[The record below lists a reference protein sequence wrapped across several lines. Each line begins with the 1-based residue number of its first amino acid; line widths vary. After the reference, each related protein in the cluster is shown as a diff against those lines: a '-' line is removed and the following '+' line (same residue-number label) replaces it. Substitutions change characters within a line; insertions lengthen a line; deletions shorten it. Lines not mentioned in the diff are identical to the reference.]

1 MTAEHGRAMKIAFLG
16 GGNMANALI
25 GGMIAKGLD
34 ARSVSVVE
42 VSAAARERIAAHKVR
57 VSTAPDAATAQA
69 DTLVI
74 AVKPQ
79 DLRSALAGLPME
91 VKQQLVVSLAAG
103 VQLETLSRWL
113 GGHRRLVRCMPNTPA
128 LVGAGIAG
136 LYAPPEVAA
145 ADRKKAEAILG
156 AVGEVVW
163 LRDERLLDVVT
174 AVSGS
179 GPAYVFWLIEQLA
192 AFAEQAGIA
201 REDALRLAEHCV
213 YGAAKLALGSDAA
226 PGELRRGVTSKGGT
240 TEAALNVF
248 AQEALAERFA
258 RALDAATRRGAELGA
273 LLGRD

>member
-1 MTAEHGRAMKIAFLG
+1 MKIAFLG

-42 VSAAARERIAAHKVR
+42 VGAAARERIAAHKVR
-57 VSTAPDAATAQA
+57 VSTAPDAATAEA

-91 VKQQLVVSLAAG
+91 VKEQLVVSIAAG
-103 VQLETLSRWL
+103 VRLETLSRWL

-128 LVGAGIAG
+128 LVGAGVAG
-136 LYAPPEVAA
+136 LYARPEVGA
-145 ADRKKAEAILG
+145 ADRRKAEAILG

-201 REDALRLAEHCV
+201 SEDALRLAEHCV
-213 YGAAKLALGSDAA
+213 YGAAKLALGSDAS
-226 PGELRRGVTSKGGT
+226 PGELRRSVTSKGGT

-248 AQEALAERFA
+248 AQEALAERFS
-258 RALDAATRRGAELGA
+258 RALDAATRRGGELGE